1 MQFANQAIS
10 FFVSGLLC
18 MLWMFLPVFGMN
30 ESLHKTIQDHI
41 NSNGF
46 AALGLF
52 FIFPFSYA
60 LGNAINSLA
69 NLAFSKRDQDIR
81 NDVLDNIKIISKNKI
96 IEEDIKKIKKFIQI
110 KDNEIF
116 NFYRFQSY
124 ASETKL
130 YDFLTFH
137 REIIRILR
145 ATSLNSFMI
154 FLAFFTIVDCF
165 FIKCLGLI
173 LMAIFII
180 ILILPHL
187 GTDEQNKSKYFPNLY
202 KKIIK
207 KNPLAFISNKLV
219 ALNITIFLFIIMPII
234 IMPIATKIFS
244 LNHPELYYISVLFLF
259 ISSLSSIAW
268 EKQQEDFYLTMVRA
282 LYTEVI
288 SKK

>member
-69 NLAFSKRDQDIR
+69 NLAFSKRDQKIR
-81 NDVLDNIKIISKNKI
+81 NDVLDNIKKISENQI
-96 IEEDIKKIKKFIQI
+96 IEKDIKKINKFIQI
-110 KDNEIF
+110 KNNEIF

-124 ASETKL
+124 TSETKL

-145 ATSLNSFMI
+145 ALSLNSFMI

-165 FIKCLGLI
+165 LIKCLGLI
-173 LMAIFII
+173 LMAAYII
-180 ILILPHL
+180 ILVLPHISI
-187 GTDEQNKSKYFPNLY
+187 DEKDKTKFLPGLY
-202 KKIIK
+202 KKMIN
-207 KNPLAFISNKLV
+207 KNPLNFISIKIV
-219 ALNITIFLFIIMPII
+219 ALNITIFLFIIMPLI
-234 IMPIATKIFS
+234 IMPISTKIFS
-244 LNHPELYYISVLFLF
+244 LNHPELYYIGVLFLF

-268 EKQQEDFYLTMVRA
+268 EKQQEDFYLTMIRA
-282 LYTEVI
+282 HFTEII
-288 SKK
+288 SNK